1 MSDAYFVFP
10 SDADRAENEDLNRV
24 CEYVEDLQDEL
35 ERARTRCKLL
45 RRKTRAQKRS
55 LGRKVE
61 RLRNRTDALA
71 EETGQWQSY
80 FVHAVA
86 GLSRSA
92 EAGKKYREEA
102 EDQYSNLL
110 RTRQERDQ
118 LKAQVNALTSA
129 ISTSGAYKTNE
140 ELCDLM
146 HETPVHCLAQ
156 HDAEVIKQFVRDY
169 TDWQGID
176 WMLTAFMH
184 KRVDEL
190 SHQANKED

>member
-1 MSDAYFVFP
+1 
-10 SDADRAENEDLNRV
+10 
-24 CEYVEDLQDEL
+24 
-35 ERARTRCKLL
+35 
-45 RRKTRAQKRS
+45 
-55 LGRKVE
+55 
-61 RLRNRTDALA
+61 
-71 EETGQWQSY
+71 
-80 FVHAVA
+80 VA